1 MSADA
6 VRPTGFGCDTHWK
19 MEWPMLKRLHREE
32 FLKAV
37 STKFHVAQSLRL
49 DLHWLLILLWRQ
61 KPMHPPS
68 IA

>member
-1 MSADA
+1 
-6 VRPTGFGCDTHWK
+6 
-19 MEWPMLKRLHREE
+19 MLKRLHREE